1 MTHSRFYMA
10 DLMLLWEVW
19 CGRHQVALQGA
30 TFVLGTAAIK
40 REEIAASVRLMVFF
54 CREVI
59 GQDTLCVAIGGPDIQ
74 TFVRVAALDGRACF
88 YCLRKPVLKMAWEAH
103 NKVPMESMAF
113 LLGTVALQPEEIAAA
128 AADILCIFLCTG
140 VIGQDTLRSLGC
152 GDGDGV
158 VVGWVAVR
166 CIAGGGGTYVG
177 VLGLQGG
184 VKVPSNKQHVTH
196 WCGTYEFLK
205 LVPYMTSQLLVLLG
219 TYVWSLHMW
228 LARC

>member
-1 MTHSRFYMA
+1 MKAFASATRTTDRAPFKARVIVAFPVFTGSR
-10 DLMLLWEVW
+10 
-19 CGRHQVALQGA
+19 
-30 TFVLGTAAIK
+30 
-40 REEIAASVRLMVFF
+40 
-54 CREVI
+54 
-59 GQDTLCVAIGGPDIQ
+59 DTSMQ
-74 TFVRVAALDGRACF
+74 
-88 YCLRKPVLKMAWEAH
+88 AWEAH

-219 TYVWSLHMW
+219 TYVWSLHVAGKMLSLNMQQPSRHNLLDTW
-228 LARC
+228 DRKGSI